1 MKMKNLVTFAKKATF
16 AVTTLAAAM
25 IPVAHAVAEE
35 AAAATGGSNLGPI
48 GAGLAI
54 GLAVMGQGKAVGA
67 MLESFGRNPS
77 VGGKLLAPMLIGM
90 ALIESLVILAFV
102 VALQASAS

>member
-1 MKMKNLVTFAKKATF
+1 MKTLGTIAKRTALFAATSV
-16 AVTTLAAAM
+16 AALA
-25 IPVAHAVAEE
+25 PVASAVAED
-35 AAAATGGSNLGPI
+35 AAAHQGSPLGPI

-54 GLAVMGQGKAVGA
+54 GMAVIGGGLGQGKAVAA
-67 MLESFGRNPS
+67 MLESYGRNPS

-102 VALQASAS
+102 IAFLKA

>member
-1 MKMKNLVTFAKKATF
+1 MKLARNVLAKVPAVALVALSALT
-16 AVTTLAAAM
+16 
-25 IPVAHAVAEE
+25 PVASAFAENAGE
-35 AAAATGGSNLGPI
+35 TASSSFAPL

-54 GLAVMGQGKAVGA
+54 GMAVVGGALGQGKVVGS

-77 VGGKLLAPMLIGM
+77 VGGKLLTPMILGM

-102 VALQASAS
+102 IAFRM

>member
-1 MKMKNLVTFAKKATF
+1 MKAIRNIMTKSTYVVAALVAALVPTLSAFAEEG
-16 AVTTLAAAM
+16 AAASAGLR
-25 IPVAHAVAEE
+25 P
-35 AAAATGGSNLGPI
+35 L

-54 GLAVMGQGKAVGA
+54 GMAVVGGALGQGRVVGS

-77 VGGKLLAPMLIGM
+77 VGGKLLVPMILGM

-102 VALQASAS
+102 IAFTM

>member
-1 MKMKNLVTFAKKATF
+1 MKIAANKVFNRIACIALALVGSLTPIASA
-16 AVTTLAAAM
+16 
-25 IPVAHAVAEE
+25 IAEDG
-35 AAAATGGSNLGPI
+35 ATGMGGSSLAPL

-54 GLAVMGQGKAVGA
+54 GMAVVGGALGQGKVVGS

-77 VGGKLLAPMLIGM
+77 VGGKLLTPMILGM

-102 VALQASAS
+102 IAFRM

>member
-1 MKMKNLVTFAKKATF
+1 MKIARKILAKLP
-16 AVTTLAAAM
+16 AVAAVAVGALT
-25 IPVAHAVAEE
+25 PVASAVAEN
-35 AAAATGGSNLGPI
+35 AGGVGSSSLAPL

-54 GLAVMGQGKAVGA
+54 GMAVVGGALGQGKVVGS

-77 VGGKLLAPMLIGM
+77 VGGKLLTPMILGM

-102 VALQASAS
+102 IAFRM

>member
-1 MKMKNLVTFAKKATF
+1 MLNTFVRRATVV
-16 AVTTLAAAM
+16 AATLGATLA
-25 IPVAHAVAEE
+25 PVASAFAEE
-35 AAAATGGSNLGPI
+35 ATSGSSPLGPI

-54 GLAVMGQGKAVGA
+54 GSAVIGGALGQGRAVGA

-102 VALQASAS
+102 VALRAV

>member
-1 MKMKNLVTFAKKATF
+1 MKAARRLTAKLAQIALVAAGALTP
-16 AVTTLAAAM
+16 VAAAF
-25 IPVAHAVAEE
+25 AEG
-35 AAAATGGSNLGPI
+35 AADAGSSSLAPL

-54 GLAVMGQGKAVGA
+54 GMAVVGGALGQGKVVGS

-77 VGGKLLAPMLIGM
+77 VGGKLLTPMILGM

-102 VALQASAS
+102 IAFRM